1 MKGVDLIT
9 HIINITVII
18 YGFRGLVFA
27 DYEKAN
33 RLTTPLGWVIP
44 FLNSTMRKNE
54 LELLKVWSFECR
66 GIL

>member
-1 MKGVDLIT
+1 MKGVELIT
-9 HIINITVII
+9 LNITITLII

-44 FLNSTMRKNE
+44 FLNSTM
-54 LELLKVWSFECR
+54 
-66 GIL
+66 